1 MRSNADELIRAL
13 TPAIEQKCGEL
24 QRARKERLQSRLFVL
39 LCAMVVFVPALLVFA
54 GISLTMLLAPLG
66 FMSLSVLLLLPVL
79 LSGRTEK
86 QGGIMYEQAENMLSK
101 WNFQKKL

>member
-54 GISLTMLLAPLG
+54 GIISYNASCTAGIYVPERALITAG
-66 FMSLSVLLLLPVL
+66 SAV
-79 LSGRTEK
+79 GQDGKTER
-86 QGGIMYEQAENMLSK
+86 NHV
-101 WNFQKKL
+101 